1 MDTTILCPN
10 ATSSTREVCHNVFGV
25 DLLSH
30 TWKVHEQIKHE
41 SGGMHYPDV
50 FVKRT
55 AYQNVSTIAYAC
67 E

>member
-1 MDTTILCPN
+1 M
-10 ATSSTREVCHNVFGV
+10 SFTREVCHNVFEV

-30 TWKVHEQIKHE
+30 TWKVYAQAKHY

-55 AYQNVSTIAYAC
+55 AFTRM
-67 E
+67 